1 MKRQGQVAGPRAD
14 IQDRLAGL
22 RLEFADRIP
31 PPVLVDVHRQQV
43 VHSVVVRR
51 DFAEHATDGEV
62 GSRLLSE
69 DARVR
74 VWEIRLAPGERW
86 HAHRHV
92 LDYFWTAI
100 NAGSSRQHTHD
111 GTVRE
116 VSYSAGETRHFR
128 FGPGEF
134 LLHDIEN
141 IGDGELIFTTV
152 EHLDSANSALPISRG
167 VAP

>member
-1 MKRQGQVAGPRAD
+1 MTDNNYLTDLP
-14 IQDRLAGL
+14 LAGEL
-22 RLEFADRIP
+22 VATEFDSWPDWLKREFT
-31 PPVLVDVHRQQV
+31 D
-43 VHSVVVRR
+43 
-51 DFAEHATDGEV
+51 HAFDGHV

-100 NAGSSRQHTHD
+100 HAGRSRQHTHD
-111 GTVRE
+111 GSVRE
-116 VSYSAGETRHFR
+116 VSYHAGETRHFH
-128 FGPGEF
+128 FGSGEF

-141 IGDGELIFTTV
+141 IGDTELIFTTV
-152 EHLDSANSALPISRG
+152 EHLDSDNTALDIAR
-167 VAP
+167 